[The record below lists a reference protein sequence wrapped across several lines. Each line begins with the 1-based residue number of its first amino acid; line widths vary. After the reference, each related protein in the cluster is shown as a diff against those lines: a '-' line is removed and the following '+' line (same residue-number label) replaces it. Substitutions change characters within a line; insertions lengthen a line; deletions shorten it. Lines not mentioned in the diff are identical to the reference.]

1 MLNEDRENFR
11 RELTRL
17 LTEAHSHLELTP
29 SVSAL
34 VEEFIE
40 NYEFGLAYEF
50 MMEDL
55 SKRNMPA
62 CDAAISLEAAAAI
75 MGLKHSK

>member
-11 RELTRL
+11 HELTRL
-17 LTEAHSHLELTP
+17 LKEAHSQLELTP
-29 SVSAL
+29 GVSAL

-62 CDAAISLEAAAAI
+62 GDAATSLKAAATI
-75 MGLKHSK
+75 MGLKHSE

>member
-1 MLNEDRENFR
+1 MLNEERENFR

-17 LTEAHSHLELTP
+17 LKEAHSHLELTP

-50 MMEDL
+50 IMEDL
-55 SKRNMPA
+55 NKRDMPA
-62 CDAAISLEAAAAI
+62 GDAAASLKAAAAI
-75 MGLKHSK
+75 MGLEHPS